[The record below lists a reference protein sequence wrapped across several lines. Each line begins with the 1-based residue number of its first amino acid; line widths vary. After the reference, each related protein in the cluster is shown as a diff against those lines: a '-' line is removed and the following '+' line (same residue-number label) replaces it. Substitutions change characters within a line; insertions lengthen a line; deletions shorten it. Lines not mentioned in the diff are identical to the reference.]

1 MKKLVI
7 AEKPSVAADIA
18 RTLGKAKKNG
28 DYYENEEF
36 VISSALGHLIELPM
50 PADIDKKYARWS
62 LANLP
67 ILPEKFT
74 PKPIEKTKKK
84 FAELKK
90 LMGRKDL
97 DGIINACDAGREGE
111 LIFTYI
117 YEAAKCKLPRQR
129 LWMSSMTPES
139 IRQAFA
145 SLRSQEEMV
154 SLQDAARCRS
164 ESDWIVGINGT
175 RAITSRMFGAR
186 QKAVASVGRVQTPT
200 LAMIVERE
208 REIANFK
215 PKPYWKITAKF
226 GIENGE
232 YSGTYQK
239 PDFKAKDKASGD
251 APDRIWDEE
260 AAKKI
265 LEEVKNAPFAEVSEK
280 KTQSK
285 QIAPKLYDLTTLQ
298 REANNRFSFSAA
310 RTLSI
315 TQSLYEKHK
324 MVTYPRTDSRALPED
339 YRGVCIDTLNCLD
352 GKYGGFGKKAA
363 EEGYVQK
370 ATKRIFNNAQVS
382 DHFAIIPTGVN
393 SSKLNADELKIYDMI
408 ARRFIAAFYPDAIFD
423 VTQRTS
429 IAAGHSFKTEGKILK
444 FQGWLEVYEKGAA
457 NPEKQDD
464 EENATLPE
472 LKDGE
477 NAKILDAQTK
487 EEATKPPARYTEA
500 TLLSAM
506 EGAGKL
512 LEDDELAEAMKEKG
526 LGTPA
531 TRAQIIDTLV
541 LHQFIE
547 RQKRELVPTNKAE
560 SLIAFL
566 KAVGVEDLTSPA
578 MTGEWEYKLR
588 LIEKNELSRKDF
600 MTGISEMA
608 TNIVERTK
616 AFSEEDSE
624 KKETNIV
631 SPSDGK
637 NMMETFRAYR
647 SQDDKLIIY
656 KTMGNRKM
664 SKEEVEELLAKKI
677 IGPLDGFKS
686 KQGKPYS
693 AFLRLDDDFKVK
705 FQFGAANSDN
715 SESGS
720 GSKNE
725 DLSKAEA
732 VSRCP
737 KAALGYC
744 QCQDGMMLET
754 TSQYVCSNSLNKEKG
769 CSFKIWRNMLSHSI
783 KREEVQA
790 LAETGK
796 TPLIEDFVSKR
807 TGKKFSAYLILKEG
821 GDIGFEFEKRAPK
834 AKKASE
840 KKAAKASTKS
850 GEE

>member
-18 RTLGKAKKNG
+18 RTLGKAKKCG

-62 LANLP
+62 LSNLP

-84 FAELKK
+84 FADLKK
-90 LMGRKDL
+90 LMARKDL

-129 LWMSSMTPES
+129 LWISSMTAES
-139 IRQAFA
+139 IRQAFVT
-145 SLRSQEEMV
+145 LRSQEEMV

-164 ESDWIVGINGT
+164 ESDWLVGINGT

-200 LAMIVERE
+200 LAMIVDRE
-208 REIANFK
+208 HEIQNFK
-215 PKPYWKITAKF
+215 SKPYWKIIANF

-232 YSGTYQK
+232 YSGIYQR

-251 APDRIWDEE
+251 AIDRVWDE
-260 AAKKI
+260 ASAKKI
-265 LEEVKNAPFAEVSEK
+265 LEEVKNAPFATITEK

-285 QIAPKLYDLTTLQ
+285 QIAPRLYDLTTLQ

-315 TQSLYEKHK
+315 TQALYEKHK

-339 YRGVCIDTLNCLD
+339 YRSVCIKTLNSLD
-352 GKYGGFGKKAA
+352 GKYGVFGKKVADA
-363 EEGYVQK
+363 GYVQK

-393 SSKLNADELKIYDMI
+393 SAKLNDDELKIYDMI

-429 IAAGHSFKTEGKILK
+429 VAENHSFKTEGKILK
-444 FQGWLEVYEKGAA
+444 VQGWLEVYEKGTSGKS
-457 NPEKQDD
+457 ED
-464 EENATLPE
+464 EESPNLPE

-477 NAKILDAQTK
+477 NAKILDAELK

-541 LHQFIE
+541 THQFIE

-560 SLIAFL
+560 NLIAFL

-600 MTGISEMA
+600 MMGISEMA

-616 AFSEEDSE
+616 AFSEDNSE
-624 KKETNIV
+624 KTETNIV

-647 SQDDKLIIY
+647 SQDEKLIVY

-664 SKEEVEELLAKKI
+664 SKEEVEELLTKKI
-677 IGPLDGFKS
+677 IGPLDDFKS

-693 AFLRLDDDFKVK
+693 AFLKLDDDFKVK
-705 FQFGAANSDN
+705 FQFGTVNSDN
-715 SESGS
+715 SESAS
-720 GSKNE
+720 TNNE
-725 DLSKAEA
+725 DLSNAEA
-732 VSRCP
+732 VARCP
-737 KAALGYC
+737 KASLGYC
-744 QCQDGMMLET
+744 KCADGMMLET
-754 TSQYVCSNSLNKEKG
+754 TSQYVCSNSLDKEKG

-783 KREEVQA
+783 KREEIQA

-796 TPLIEDFVSKR
+796 TPLIQDFVSKR
-807 TGKKFSAYLILKEG
+807 TGKKFSAYLILKDSGE
-821 GDIGFEFEKRAPK
+821 IGFEFEPRAPK
-834 AKKASE
+834 AKKSAV
-840 KKAAKASTKS
+840 KKASKAEPNA
-850 GEE
+850 EE

>member
-1 MKKLVI
+1 MNKMKKLVI

-18 RTLGKAKKNG
+18 RTLGKAKKHD
-28 DYYENEEF
+28 DYYENDDF

-62 LANLP
+62 LSNLP

-84 FAELKK
+84 FQDLKK
-90 LMGRKDL
+90 LMARKDL

-139 IRQAFA
+139 IRQAFSA
-145 SLRSQEEMV
+145 LKSQGEME

-175 RAITSRMFGAR
+175 RAVTSRMFGAR

-208 REIANFK
+208 HEINNFT
-215 PKPYWKITAKF
+215 PKPYWKIVADF
-226 GIENGE
+226 SIENGE
-232 YSGTYQK
+232 YSGVYQR
-239 PDFKAKDKASGD
+239 PDFKSKDKDKGD
-251 APDRIWDEE
+251 AADRIWDEA

-265 LEEVKNAPFAEVSEK
+265 LEEAKAAGSAEVSEK

-285 QIAPKLYDLTTLQ
+285 QIAPRLYDLTTLQ

-315 TQSLYEKHK
+315 AQSLYEKHK
-324 MVTYPRTDSRALPED
+324 MLTYPRTDSRALPED
-339 YRGVCIDTLNCLD
+339 YRGVCERTMLELD
-352 GKYGGFGKKAA
+352 GKYGLFGKKAVDS
-363 EEGYVQK
+363 GYIKK

-393 SSKLNADELKIYDMI
+393 SSKLSDDERKIYDMV
-408 ARRFIAAFYPDAIFD
+408 ARRFIAAFYPEAVFD
-423 VTQRTS
+423 VTSRTS
-429 IAAGHSFKTEGKILK
+429 VAAGHAFKTEGKVLK
-444 FQGWLEVYEKGAA
+444 IQGWLEVYEKGEISA
-457 NPEKQDD
+457 
-464 EENATLPE
+464 ENGGENAQATLPALNAGEKAQVENAE
-472 LKDGE
+472 LKAE
-477 NAKILDAQTK
+477 F
-487 EEATKPPARYTEA
+487 TKPPARYTEA

-512 LEDDELAEAMKEKG
+512 LDDDELAEAMKEKG

-541 LHQFIE
+541 AHQFIE
-547 RQKRELVPTNKAE
+547 RQRRELAPTNKAE
-560 SLIAFL
+560 NLITFL
-566 KAVGVEDLTSPA
+566 KVAGIEDLTSPA

-588 LIEKNELSRKDF
+588 LIEKNEMSRKEF
-600 MTGISEMA
+600 MRGISEMA

-616 AFSEEDSE
+616 AFSEDDSE
-624 KKETNIV
+624 KKEIDII

-637 NMMETFRAYR
+637 KMLETFRAYR
-647 SQDDKLIIY
+647 SQDGRLIIY

-664 SKEEVEELLAKKI
+664 TQDEVAELLQNKI

-693 AFLRLDDDFKVK
+693 AFLKLDDEFKVK
-705 FQFGAANSDN
+705 FQFGTADSENSDKPR
-715 SESGS
+715 GA
-720 GSKNE
+720 KAE
-725 DLSKAEA
+725 DLSGAAQVCK
-732 VSRCP
+732 CP
-737 KAALGYC
+737 KCGG
-744 QCQDGMMLET
+744 GMLLET
-754 TSQYVCSNSLNKEKG
+754 TSQYVCSNSANKSDP
-769 CSFKIWRNMLSHSI
+769 CSFKIWRTMLSHAI
-783 KREEVQA
+783 KPEEVKS
-790 LAETGK
+790 LVETGK
-796 TPLIEDFVSKR
+796 TPLIEDFISKR
-807 TGKKFSAYLILKEG
+807 TGKKFSAYLVLKDGCE
-821 GDIGFEFEKRAPK
+821 IGFEFEKRAPK
-834 AKKASE
+834 AKAAA
-840 KKAAKASTKS
+840 KKAASKKSAKAD
-850 GEE
+850 EE

>member
-18 RTLGKAKKNG
+18 RTLGKAKKHD
-28 DYYENEEF
+28 DYYENDDF

-62 LANLP
+62 LSNLP

-84 FAELKK
+84 FQDLKK
-90 LMGRKDL
+90 LMARKDL

-145 SLRSQEEMV
+145 SLKSQDEMV

-175 RAITSRMFGAR
+175 RAVTSRMFGAR

-208 REIANFK
+208 HEINNFT
-215 PKPYWKITAKF
+215 PKPYWKIIADF
-226 GIENGE
+226 SIENGE
-232 YSGTYQK
+232 YSGVYQR
-239 PDFKAKDKASGD
+239 PDFKSKDKDKGD
-251 APDRIWDEE
+251 AADRIWDEA

-265 LEEVKNAPFAEVSEK
+265 LEEAKAAGIAEVSEK

-285 QIAPKLYDLTTLQ
+285 QIAPRLYDLTTLQ

-315 TQSLYEKHK
+315 AQSLYEKHK
-324 MVTYPRTDSRALPED
+324 MLTYPRTDSRALPED
-339 YRGVCIDTLNCLD
+339 YRGVCERTMLGLD
-352 GKYGGFGKKAA
+352 GKYGLFGKKAVDS
-363 EEGYVQK
+363 GYIKK
-370 ATKRIFNNAQVS
+370 AAKRIFNNAQVS

-393 SSKLNADELKIYDMI
+393 SSKLNDDERKIYDMV
-408 ARRFIAAFYPDAIFD
+408 ARRFIAAFYPEAVFD
-423 VTQRTS
+423 VTSRTS
-429 IAAGHSFKTEGKILK
+429 VAAGHAFKTEGKVLK
-444 FQGWLEVYEKGAA
+444 IQGWLEVYEKGEISE
-457 NPEKQDD
+457 NGG
-464 EENATLPE
+464 EENAQATLPALNAGE
-472 LKDGE
+472 KAKVE
-477 NAKILDAQTK
+477 NAEIKA
-487 EEATKPPARYTEA
+487 EFTKPPARYTEA

-512 LEDDELAEAMKEKG
+512 LDDDELAEAMKEKG

-541 LHQFIE
+541 AHQFIE
-547 RQKRELVPTNKAE
+547 RQRRELVPANKAE
-560 SLIAFL
+560 NLITFL
-566 KAVGVEDLTSPA
+566 KVAGIEDLTSPA

-588 LIEKNELSRKDF
+588 LIEKNEMSRKDF
-600 MTGISEMA
+600 MRGISEMA

-616 AFSEEDSE
+616 AFSEDDSE
-624 KKETNIV
+624 KKEIDII
-631 SPSDGK
+631 SPSDGRK
-637 NMMETFRAYR
+637 MLETFRAYR
-647 SQDDKLIIY
+647 SQDNRLIIY

-664 SKEEVEELLAKKI
+664 SKDEVAELLQNKI

-693 AFLRLDDDFKVK
+693 AFLKLDDEFKVK
-705 FQFGAANSDN
+705 FQFGTAD
-715 SESGS
+715 SENPERAR
-720 GSKNE
+720 GSKTE
-725 DLSKAEA
+725 DLSGAAQVCK
-732 VSRCP
+732 CP
-737 KAALGYC
+737 KCGG
-744 QCQDGMMLET
+744 GMLLET
-754 TSQYVCSNSLNKEKG
+754 TSQYVCSNSANKADP
-769 CSFKIWRNMLSHSI
+769 CSFKIWRTMLSHSI
-783 KREEVQA
+783 KPEEVKS
-790 LAETGK
+790 LVETGK
-796 TPLIEDFVSKR
+796 TPLIEDFISKR
-807 TGKKFSAYLILKEG
+807 TGKKFSAYLVLKDGCE
-821 GDIGFEFEKRAPK
+821 IGFEFEKRAPK
-834 AKKASE
+834 AKA
-840 KKAAKASTKS
+840 AAKKSASKKS
-850 GEE
+850 AKADEE